1 MIGKIL
7 GAFLGGKVAQHT
19 RGIEGPTGAA
29 LGVLAPVIL
38 RRLSWPAIAALGVGG
53 YLAKRITDRGSPR
66 SSDRP
71 LANGSGAQ
79 KASAAY
85 PAARRKPPAS

>member
-53 YLAKRITDRGSPR
+53 YLAKRMVDQSPAR
-66 SSDRP
+66 ATPHPR
-71 LANGSGAQ
+71 
-79 KASAAY
+79 
-85 PAARRKPPAS
+85 PAAPKK

>member
-19 RGIEGPTGAA
+19 RGIAGPTGAA

-53 YLAKRITDRGSPR
+53 YLAKRLVDRGPEHRADGKPVTPSTPR
-66 SSDRP
+66 
-71 LANGSGAQ
+71 
-79 KASAAY
+79 
-85 PAARRKPPAS
+85 

>member
-1 MIGKIL
+1 MIGKVL

-38 RRLSWPAIAALGVGG
+38 RRLSWPVIAALGVGG
-53 YLAKRITDRGSPR
+53 YLTKRMADRGPER
-66 SSDRP
+66 SATP
-71 LANGSGAQ
+71 
-79 KASAAY
+79 ASAA
-85 PAARRKPPAS
+85 RTRN